1 MRVWGEVT
9 LDGKPIDEGGIIF
22 TPIDSTQGGSF
33 GGDIKAGKYDLP
45 AAQGPIAGG
54 KYRVEISALR
64 PVGKPL
70 VNIIEPGG
78 PPLQSSENYV
88 PKRYNA
94 NSILTASISDD
105 ASKNEFD
112 FKLEGGKAPARR

>member
-1 MRVWGEVT
+1 MRVWGAVT

-22 TPIDSTQGGSF
+22 TPIDSTQGGSV

-45 AAQGPIAGG
+45 ASQGPIAGG
-54 KYRVEISALR
+54 KYKVEILAMR

-70 VNIIEPGG
+70 ENIIEPGG
-78 PPLQSSENYV
+78 PPLQASENYI

-94 NSILTASISDD
+94 NSILTASISDN

-112 FKLEGGKAPARR
+112 FKLEGSRPRAKR